1 MPAGMKLALAQ
12 IDPTVGDLSGNRDL
26 ILARYREAA
35 GRGAE
40 LVLFPELAVTG
51 YPPRDLLE
59 SAPFLRAAAETVAG
73 LAAASGET
81 ALVVGFPE
89 ANPAA
94 SGRPCFNAAAFLARG
109 KVVAT
114 YRKRLLPLYDVFDE
128 ERHFEPGTS
137 VLPPVP
143 WGGLRIGITIC
154 EDIWAHEPVFGR
166 RIYKEDP
173 LAEAARG
180 ADLVLN
186 LSASPFEM
194 GKTRAR
200 LDLVRSQARRAGAA
214 LAIANQAG
222 GNDELVFDGTSAL
235 FSASGELLALAASFA
250 EDLVLCDTAGPAV
263 PFPAP
268 RPDVADL
275 HDALVLGLADY
286 VRKSGFRTACLGLSG
301 GIDSAVTAALA
312 ARALGPENVL
322 GVLMPSR
329 FTSRRSLDDAKALA
343 ANLGIRTE
351 TIPIEPVFKAFLE
364 TLAPVFRGAAPNVTE
379 ENLQA
384 RIRGTILMALSNK
397 FGHMV
402 LSTGNKSELSMGYC
416 TLYGDLCGGL
426 AVISDVPK
434 TLVYALAAHMN
445 EGSPVIPDGSLSR
458 EPTAELRFDQKDTDS
473 LPPYDVLDP
482 ILKRYVEG
490 ALEGA
495 PGGASRD
502 LVADVARRVQAAE
515 YKRRQAPPGL
525 RVTSKAFGMGRRMPI
540 AQKWREP

>member
-1 MPAGMKLALAQ
+1 MSAGMKLALAQ
-12 IDPTVGDLSGNRDL
+12 IDPTVGDFSGNRDL

-35 GRGAE
+35 RRGAD
-40 LVLFPELAVTG
+40 LVLFPELAVAG

-59 SAPFLRAAAETVAG
+59 RPAFLREAAAVLAE

-89 ANPAA
+89 ANPGAA
-94 SGRPCFNAAAFLARG
+94 GRPCFNAAAFLARG

-137 VLPPVP
+137 AIPPVP
-143 WGGLRIGITIC
+143 WRGLRVGITIC
-154 EDIWAHEPVFGR
+154 EDIWAHESVFGR
-166 RIYKEDP
+166 RIYQEDP
-173 LAEAARG
+173 LSEAAKG

-186 LSASPFEM
+186 LSASPFEL

-200 LDLVRSQARRAGAA
+200 LDLVRAQARRVGVPI
-214 LAIANQAG
+214 AIANQVG

-235 FSASGELLALAASFA
+235 ISGEGEIRALAASFT
-250 EDLVLCDTAGPAV
+250 EDLVVCDTGAPPIAS
-263 PFPAP
+263 PPP
-268 RPDVADL
+268 RPDVEDL

-301 GIDSAVTAALA
+301 GIDSAVTAAIA

-329 FTSRRSLDDAKALA
+329 FTSRRSLDDAMALA
-343 ANLGIRTE
+343 ANLRIRTE
-351 TIPIEPVFKAFLE
+351 TVPIEPVFRSFLE
-364 TLAPVFRGAAPNVTE
+364 TLAPVFRGAAQDVTE

-434 TLVYALAAHMN
+434 TLVYALAAHLN
-445 EGSPVIPDGSLSR
+445 EGSPAIPASTLSR
-458 EPTAELRFDQKDTDS
+458 EPTAELRFDQKDADS
-473 LPPYDVLDP
+473 LPPYEVLDP
-482 ILKRYVEG
+482 ILKGYVEG
-490 ALEGA
+490 KTEGTL
-495 PGGASRD
+495 GAGRE
-502 LVADVARRVQAAE
+502 VAAEVVRRVQAAE

-540 AQKWREP
+540 AQKWKEP